1 MNDIFLLLL
10 LFFTWLFEVVKLIII
25 TFSIIA
31 ALYIVF
37 IDKIIFSSM
46 VVQWLKKIIMTI
58 PKIASI
64 FLQESMKV
72 TIICIIMDGQN
83 INNFIQFLFC
93 FTSVKLR
100 IQKNNSQTH
109 CNYGSFEYHLF
120 VLSEC
125 F

>member
-46 VVQWLKKIIMTI
+46 VVQ
-58 PKIASI
+58 
-64 FLQESMKV
+64 
-72 TIICIIMDGQN
+72 
-83 INNFIQFLFC
+83 
-93 FTSVKLR
+93 
-100 IQKNNSQTH
+100 
-109 CNYGSFEYHLF
+109 
-120 VLSEC
+120 
-125 F
+125 